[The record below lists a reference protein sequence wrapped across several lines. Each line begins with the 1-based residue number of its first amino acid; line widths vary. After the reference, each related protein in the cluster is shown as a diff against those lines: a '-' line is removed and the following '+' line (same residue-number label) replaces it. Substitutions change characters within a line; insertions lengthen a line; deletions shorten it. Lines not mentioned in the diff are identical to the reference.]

1 MDSRV
6 VYAEE
11 LKRHSELRDVI
22 NNRTGLLERLF
33 ISASFAG
40 TNSSVLRS
48 PMETEETSKHGDGL
62 TPLLSGTSGWAG
74 LGF

>member
-33 ISASFAG
+33 ISAG

-74 LGF
+74 LGC